1 MNRVTKALAA
11 LAVAGASILSV
22 TSQASADPNPN
33 NHGSNPLWIELST
46 TNHVG
51 VYTSPNAGS
60 SKFDNLT
67 LAPWADEVLADCLVP
82 HRGRVSQQPADQ
94 RGDVLDVRTVRGRR
108 GGVPHRARSAR
119 LLSQLVDTQWPR
131 APFSVRGA
139 TRTWSASWS
148 PGLSAIGR
156 KPALGTVSKMP
167 RSHHWEHSHRYSRMS
182 FSAWWAEQLR
192 RSWDSASG

>member
-67 LAPWADEVLADCLVP
+67 LAPWADEVLADCWVV
-82 HRGRVSQQPADQ
+82 GANVGNA
-94 RGDVLDVRTVRGRR
+94 GDVWYRTEAVYHNNQQISVGTSWTF
-108 GGVPHRARSAR
+108 GPYVDGAAVFHTVPD
-119 LLSQLVDTQWPR
+119 L
-131 APFSVRGA
+131 
-139 TRTWSASWS
+139 
-148 PGLSAIGR
+148 
-156 KPALGTVSKMP
+156 PAC
-167 RSHHWEHSHRYSRMS
+167 
-182 FSAWWAEQLR
+182 
-192 RSWDSASG
+192 